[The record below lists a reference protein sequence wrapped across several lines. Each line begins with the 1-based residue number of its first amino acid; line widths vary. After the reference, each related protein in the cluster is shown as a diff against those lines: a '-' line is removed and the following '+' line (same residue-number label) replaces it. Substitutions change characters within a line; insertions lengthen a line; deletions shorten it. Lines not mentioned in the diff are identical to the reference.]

1 MNVYFKE
8 IEKIYKNLKE
18 RRSDYYK
25 DKYKWRLGVGIIRK
39 IENEHEFFRYV
50 DCTGVK
56 NTLFGMAVEIDYLD
70 PCNIQIFENITDEI
84 GVVIDNYREKNNKLE
99 KAKEI
104 IKKNFRYGDCGLF
117 KSRNVFGDP
126 MHNIYNADGLK
137 IDICFCHSY
146 FEVFGLNDEEFKELK
161 EYYIKLDF
169 ESEEK

>member
-18 RRSDYYK
+18 RRSDYNK
-25 DKYKWRLGVGIIRK
+25 GKYEWRLGVGIIIK

-84 GVVIDNYREKNNKLE
+84 AVVIDNYREKNNKL
-99 KAKEI
+99 
-104 IKKNFRYGDCGLF
+104 
-117 KSRNVFGDP
+117 
-126 MHNIYNADGLK
+126 
-137 IDICFCHSY
+137 
-146 FEVFGLNDEEFKELK
+146 
-161 EYYIKLDF
+161 DF